1 MYGEGVRGMGQ
12 EPGFMVVKK
21 NEVSETTE
29 DEPITDLN
37 VKEWEVR
44 STRLKLFPR
53 LATSA
58 PVVLSRASP
67 HSHGLN
73 IILHYGLIHNS

>member
-21 NEVSETTE
+21 NEVSETAE

-44 STRLKLFPR
+44 CTLLKLLPSPCLEHTCCVVCPR
-53 LATSA
+53 
-58 PVVLSRASP
+58 R
-67 HSHGLN
+67 
-73 IILHYGLIHNS
+73 YGLSVVYALIHYL

>member
-1 MYGEGVRGMGQ
+1 MYGEGVKGMGQ

-21 NEVSETTE
+21 NEVSEMAG

-44 STRLKLFPR
+44 IQLKLFPHP
-53 LATSA
+53 ASNA
-58 PVVLSRASP
+58 PVVLSQP
-67 HSHGLN
+67 GLTDMD
-73 IILHYGLIHNS
+73 